1 MTTHDLNIPLNTQ
14 GADLAIAIERIL
26 TRLTK
31 CLNTETD
38 AVKSND
44 TKALVALQSEKMAL
58 LEQYQGLSERLSKD
72 GSSLNNLDSHI
83 REHLKVVSAGF
94 QEATAKNLQALQ
106 SGHNAITRLLNRIME
121 TARKTMMQ
129 DHQKY
134 NAKGALA
141 ENPKGTSIP
150 TKLNE
155 TL

>member
-1 MTTHDLNIPLNTQ
+1 MTTQDLNIPLNTQ
-14 GADLAIAIERIL
+14 GADLAVAIERVL

-31 CLNTETD
+31 CLNTETE
-38 AVKSND
+38 AVKTNN
-44 TKALVALQSEKMAL
+44 TEILVALQPEKMAL
-58 LEQYQGLSERLSKD
+58 LEQYQGLSERLSQD
-72 GSSLNNLDSHI
+72 GSSLNNLDGHI
-83 REHLKVVSAGF
+83 REHLRVISAGF
-94 QEATAKNLQALQ
+94 QDATAKNLQALQ
-106 SGHNAITRLLNRIME
+106 SGHNAITRLLNRIMD

-141 ENPKGTSIP
+141 ENPKRISIP